1 MRDDGGRSIQL
12 KDLPESYTTSA
23 TLRNRFQNEA
33 SSLSVPENSI
43 ITNHFFG
50 RMKQIMSFT
59 VNDEPVIIIEK
70 ALLNYLEY

>member
-1 MRDDGGRSIQL
+1 MREDGGRPIQL

-33 SSLSVPENSI
+33 SSLSVPENSL

-50 RMKQIMSFT
+50 RMKQVMTYT
-59 VNDEPVIIIEK
+59 VNDEQVIIIRK
-70 ALLNYLEY
+70 TIFKH